1 MQASRLSFSGVL
13 VVLALFSFG
22 CKSDPKVEKTATP
35 TVSTPVT
42 SNPTSTDTTAAATK
56 ETPTTTTTQT
66 PTTTQTSTPTPTTT
80 NTPTTTP
87 VTPTEDHDIPDRVLS
102 ENRIGT
108 QLIHITESITAEKLP
123 YIVGGPQLQDCS
135 GIFLRITDSLRARIP
150 ALANKSKY
158 IFPNANEHRSSRGI
172 ARWYFEHHNL
182 HIVEDGK
189 ADANRIRPGSV
200 MFFANTDK
208 QYSNMTID
216 LLAGPPSGVPKGVI
230 MHIATVVSVVKD
242 DAGNVIKYT
251 MMHGRN
257 SKYTASPTGGNC
269 DCGGTTAKQHAIFP
283 FGNYNQQWVAIAN
296 IETPVQ

>member
-1 MQASRLSFSGVL
+1 MQASRLSFFGVL

-35 TVSTPVT
+35 PTVSAPVA
-42 SNPTSTDTTAAATK
+42 SNPTSTDTTAAAPK
-56 ETPTTTTTQT
+56 ETPTTTTTPT
-66 PTTTQTSTPTPTTT
+66 PATTT
-80 NTPTTTP
+80 TPTTTP

-102 ENRIGT
+102 ENRIST
-108 QLIHITESITAEKLP
+108 QLIYITESITAEKLP

-135 GIFLRITDSLRARIP
+135 GIFLRIIDSLRAHIP
-150 ALANKSKY
+150 VLANKSKY

>member
-1 MQASRLSFSGVL
+1 MQASRLSFFGVL

-35 TVSTPVT
+35 PTVSAPVA
-42 SNPTSTDTTAAATK
+42 SNPTSTDTTAAAPK
-56 ETPTTTTTQT
+56 ETPTTTTTPT
-66 PTTTQTSTPTPTTT
+66 PATTT
-80 NTPTTTP
+80 TPTTTP

-108 QLIHITESITAEKLP
+108 QLIYITESITAEKLP

-135 GIFLRITDSLRARIP
+135 GIFLRIIDSLRAHIP
-150 ALANKSKY
+150 VLANKSKY
-158 IFPNANEHRSSRGI
+158 IFPNAKEHRSSRGI

-257 SKYTASPTGGNC
+257 SKYPASPTGGNC